1 MEQEN
6 GKNSP
11 AAKLKIGRFQIS
23 IWRQGAGVARACIQ
37 HSKLNRY
44 TGEWVNQSIWCYA
57 EELRDLANILDGLNE
72 TDQVTFLAP

>member
-23 IWRQGAGVARACIQ
+23 IWRQGPGRVTACVQ
-37 HSKLNRY
+37 HGKFRRD
-44 TGEWVNQSIWCYA
+44 TGEWVNQSIWCNL
-57 EELRDLANILDGLNE
+57 EELRDLANVLDGLAE
-72 TDQVTFLAP
+72 TEQETLQAL